1 MWCECVCV
9 CVWLRERESLCVC
22 VRARTCV
29 RECVCEWILCAFV
42 HAFSSTVYMY
52 SRMTRRASK
61 WMGLLMLTNDMPLL
75 ERPGWK
81 NISLLISSFS
91 FGLWVARTSRC
102 ATNGSRLLFSNAMST
117 YLYSTEQPAVSGK
130 GGTTATT
137 AAAAAELETAA
148 TTEEEAEIQ
157 QQQRMNMMNMAH
169 EVKRKDAAMGCAPL
183 PSTSA

>member
-1 MWCECVCV
+1 
-9 CVWLRERESLCVC
+9 
-22 VRARTCV
+22 
-29 RECVCEWILCAFV
+29 
-42 HAFSSTVYMY
+42 
-52 SRMTRRASK
+52 
-61 WMGLLMLTNDMPLL
+61 MGLLMLTNDMPLL

-148 TTEEEAEIQ
+148 TTEEAAEIQ
-157 QQQRMNMMNMAH
+157 QQQRMNMRAPHERCSAH
-169 EVKRKDAAMGCAPL
+169 EVEKKDAAMGCAPL